1 MRHFVNS
8 VIFEERPECIVPA
21 FFMQTQNNME
31 KFTIDKARNY
41 GWMVLSPTD
50 KLKPVALFHRHDH
63 ALLFA
68 VTIYGEKEPWEV
80 KSCDIRIPLYCY

>member
-1 MRHFVNS
+1 
-8 VIFEERPECIVPA
+8 
-21 FFMQTQNNME
+21 ME
-31 KFTIDKARNY
+31 KFTIDKARNF

-50 KLKPVALFHRHDH
+50 KLKPVAIFHRHDH

-68 VTIYGEKEPWEV
+68 VNIYGEKEPWEI